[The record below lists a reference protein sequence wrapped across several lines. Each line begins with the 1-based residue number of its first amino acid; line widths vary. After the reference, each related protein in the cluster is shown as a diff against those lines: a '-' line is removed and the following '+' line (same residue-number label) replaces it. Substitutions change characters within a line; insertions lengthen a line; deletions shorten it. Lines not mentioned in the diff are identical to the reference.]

1 MIIMI
6 ARIAIQG
13 LVVVVVVVVVMEEH
27 SNSFNNAKA
36 YPKDVFQYLVVMVLR
51 WRFNAIVVRSG
62 VISPTIALQR
72 IVVLVITLRPVVLV
86 LA

>member
-1 MIIMI
+1 MDMIIMI
-6 ARIAIQG
+6 ARIEVQD
-13 LVVVVVVVVVMEEH
+13 LVAVLVFMEEH
-27 SNSFNNAKA
+27 SNSFNSAKS